1 MIKKQIAGVFTLLL
15 CLLLTACQSSGGSTA
30 SIDLNTLKDNILENV
45 TFDTEMVELEEEA
58 ARQQY
63 GVDDSVSVTALTG
76 SSAKVDEVALFEA
89 KDETAA
95 GEIVSLLKNHIEKQK
110 NDYASYAPNE
120 VPKLDNAV
128 LLQNGKYVALCITS
142 DYKTAESTIQASF
155 K

>member
-1 MIKKQIAGVFTLLL
+1 MLGWIIPEPLAIPPIATVFPPISHE
-15 CLLLTACQSSGGSTA
+15 TATSLRTVSAVSYTHLDVYKRQ
-30 SIDLNTLKDNILENV
+30 
-45 TFDTEMVELEEEA
+45 
-58 ARQQY
+58 RQQY
-63 GVDDSVSVTALTG
+63 GVDDSVSVIALTG
-76 SSAKVDEVALFEA
+76 SSAKADEVALFEA

-95 GEIVSLLKNHIEKQK
+95 GEIVNLLKNHIEKQK

-142 DYKTAESTIQASF
+142 DYKTAESTIQESF

>member
-1 MIKKQIAGVFTLLL
+1 MRVSRHDIVA
-15 CLLLTACQSSGGSTA
+15 
-30 SIDLNTLKDNILENV
+30 ILDV
-45 TFDTEMVELEEEA
+45 YK
-58 ARQQY
+58 RQ
-63 GVDDSVSVTALTG
+63 GVDDSVSVIALTG
-76 SSAKVDEVALFEA
+76 SSAKADEVALFEA

-95 GEIVSLLKNHIEKQK
+95 GEIVNLLKNHIEKQK

-142 DYKTAESTIQASF
+142 DYKTAESTIQESF